1 MLLPAFVLF
10 LFFLLLSAFF
20 SSSETSFISASPFK
34 LDYLVKKGSRRAI
47 LVKKMLMKVDSL
59 LATILIGNTL
69 VNAAAAS
76 LATFIF
82 VSFIPNK
89 NHAVLLATVVTTF
102 LILILSEI
110 TPKTYAAY
118 NPIKVS
124 FLFIQPIRF
133 FIVIFYPFVKVFTF
147 LSRLLVPSSR
157 KAGTALARSLSE
169 EEVKVLMSIGIKGMS
184 ALKKKMITGV
194 LDIGSRP
201 IREVMIPR
209 PQVKSIEITSSN
221 QQILDII
228 LSGGFSRF
236 PVYRGELDNIEGVI
250 HAKDIIPY
258 LVDNKDFKLRTLLRE
273 PLFLPESASLERA
286 LLQMQET
293 ANHLVFVVD
302 EFGSMEGIVTLEDI
316 IEEIV
321 GEIQDEYDAKEED
334 LYVQIEENIYVVRG
348 GASIKDINQRLAL
361 DLPEKSEYTTIAGF
375 FLHEFGKIPHEG
387 EVLDYKDLKL
397 VVEKMSKHR
406 ISLLRV
412 IIVLA
417 EDRKENENHRKE

>member
-169 EEVKVLMSIGIKGMS
+169 EEVKVLVSIGIKGMS